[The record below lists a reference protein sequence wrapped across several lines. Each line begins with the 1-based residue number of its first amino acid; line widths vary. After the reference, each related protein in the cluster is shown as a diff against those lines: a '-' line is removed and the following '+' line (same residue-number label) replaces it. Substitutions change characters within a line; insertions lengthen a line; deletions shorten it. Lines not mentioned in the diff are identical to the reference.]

1 MVLVNFTNQN
11 IAHKRG
17 RKVTNKKIKILT
29 LSDHPFLPS
38 GVGTQ
43 TKYILET
50 LLDTGRY
57 QVVSLGGAI
66 THPNYNPVKTE
77 KYGEDWIVYPV
88 DGYGNPDMLRQMIH
102 HHKPDILYFMTDPR
116 FYEWLWNM
124 EDEIRPLVPMV
135 YYHVWDNTP
144 YPAFNKKWYDSTDVI
159 ATISK
164 VTSDIVQTVA
174 PEAEEYYIPHAVNT
188 DIFKP
193 PSTESER
200 ALVKNVRES
209 NMGVTDKVIFFWNNR
224 NARRKQSGTL
234 IFWFKEFL
242 DKVGKDKACLLMHT
256 DVRDPHGQ
264 PLDYIIEELGL
275 NNGEVLFSTE
285 KLQQDQLSIL
295 YKMADCT
302 VNISDAEGFGLATL
316 ESLSCGTPIIVS
328 MTGGLQEQVTDG
340 EDFFGVGIEPSSKAI
355 IGSQQVPFIFEDRIN
370 KDDFIAALEKIYNM
384 TMEDRTA
391 LGLRGREHI
400 MKNYN
405 FSDFKNNWIT
415 LMDKIHD
422 EHGSWENRKKYNSW
436 ECITV

>member
-1 MVLVNFTNQN
+1 
-11 IAHKRG
+11 
-17 RKVTNKKIKILT
+17 
-29 LSDHPFLPS
+29 
-38 GVGTQ
+38 
-43 TKYILET
+43 
-50 LLDTGRY
+50 
-57 QVVSLGGAI
+57 
-66 THPNYNPVKTE
+66 
-77 KYGEDWIVYPV
+77 
-88 DGYGNPDMLRQMIH
+88 
-102 HHKPDILYFMTDPR
+102 
-116 FYEWLWNM
+116 
-124 EDEIRPLVPMV
+124 
-135 YYHVWDNTP
+135 
-144 YPAFNKKWYDSTDVI
+144 
-159 ATISK
+159 
-164 VTSDIVQTVA
+164 
-174 PEAEEYYIPHAVNT
+174 
-188 DIFKP
+188 
-193 PSTESER
+193 
-200 ALVKNVRES
+200 
-209 NMGVTDKVIFFWNNR
+209 
-224 NARRKQSGTL
+224 
-234 IFWFKEFL
+234 
-242 DKVGKDKACLLMHT
+242 MHT